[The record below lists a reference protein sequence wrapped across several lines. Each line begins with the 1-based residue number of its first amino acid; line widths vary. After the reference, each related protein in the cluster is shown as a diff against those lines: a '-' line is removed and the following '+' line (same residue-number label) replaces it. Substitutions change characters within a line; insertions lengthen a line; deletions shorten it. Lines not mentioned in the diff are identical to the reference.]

1 MFRAGSM
8 RYASREIDSAG
19 RALSLSVSG
28 EKGLLKHSPP
38 VEFTSGF
45 LILVFFRLL
54 EASCL
59 LFANSVYMVIAC
71 FVVRLSRGLHE

>member
-1 MFRAGSM
+1 M
-8 RYASREIDSAG
+8 RYASKEIDSAG
-19 RALSLSVSG
+19 RALSPLASG
-28 EKGLLKHSPP
+28 EKGLLKRGLP

-59 LFANSVYMVIAC
+59 LLANSVYMDDSMFC
-71 FVVRLSRGLHE
+71 R